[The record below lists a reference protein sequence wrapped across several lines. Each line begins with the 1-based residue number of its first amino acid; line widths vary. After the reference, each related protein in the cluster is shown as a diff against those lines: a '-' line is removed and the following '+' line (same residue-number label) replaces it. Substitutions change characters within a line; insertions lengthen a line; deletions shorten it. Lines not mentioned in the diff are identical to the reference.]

1 MRAKSREFLGKQK
14 IALSG
19 ILIFTVFLAMFF
31 SLRFDAGGGLSEFF
45 VGVEVAYGNFEDLE
59 AVVNEV
65 KGYTNIVVLGLP
77 EVSIN
82 RTLLDLSCNYIIEA
96 GLNFVVLF
104 TNLTQYSGWEDYTPA
119 QWVSDAKARY
129 GDKFVAVYRWD
140 EPGGDQ
146 LDRSRYQEVTSAE
159 SHKEA
164 AEKYVSVLS
173 PEIRYY
179 QDAGQ
184 RVLTADYGLYWFDYQ
199 AGYDAV
205 LAEFGWNNSRQ
216 QQIAFVR
223 GAARAFERDWGAIIT
238 WTYTNHSGSPYLQDG
253 ASMYND
259 LLLAYNNGAKFAIV
273 FNYPEIPSA
282 QYGILTTEHLDTLK
296 TFWNHIQTHPPANRN
311 HENVKTAYVL
321 PANYGYKFGSAT
333 DTIWGLWGSDSL
345 SAGIYGD
352 VQNLTMQYGADF
364 DIVYDD
370 PARMQK
376 SRYDRLIYWNGT
388 VIGKL

>member
-1 MRAKSREFLGKQK
+1 MQPKWSKRPDKQK

-19 ILIFTVFLAMFF
+19 ILVAVVLSAMLF
-31 SLRFDAGGGLSEFF
+31 SWSDTGIEWAEFY
-45 VGVEVAYGNFEDLE
+45 VGVEVAYGDFEDLQ
-59 AVVNEV
+59 AIVDEV
-65 KGYTNIVVLGLP
+65 KDYTNIVVLGLP

-82 RTLLDLSCNYIIEA
+82 RTLLDLSCNYIADA
-96 GLNFVVLF
+96 GLSFVVLF
-104 TNLTQYSGWEDYTPA
+104 TNLTQYSDWGEYTPA

-159 SHKEA
+159 NYAQA

-179 QDAGQ
+179 LNAGQ

-199 AGYDAV
+199 AGYDVV
-205 LAEFGWNNSRQ
+205 LAEFGWNNSRE

-223 GAARAFERDWGAIIT
+223 GAARAFEKDWGAILT
-238 WTYTNHSGSPYLQDG
+238 WTYTHNGSPYLQD
-253 ASMYND
+253 ASSMYSD

-282 QYGILTTEHLDTLK
+282 QYGVLTAEHLNTLK
-296 TFWNHIQTHPPANRN
+296 RFWNHIQANPPANIN
-311 HENVKTAYVL
+311 HENIKTAYVL
-321 PANYGYKFGSAT
+321 PANYGYKFGSAS
-333 DTIWGLWGSDSL
+333 DTIWGLWGPDSL
-345 SAGIYGD
+345 SADIYND
-352 VQNLTMQYGADF
+352 VQNLTRQYGANF

-370 PARMQK
+370 PARVQEK
-376 SRYDRLIYWNGT
+376 ASYDRVIYWNGT
-388 VIGKL
+388 VNGKL